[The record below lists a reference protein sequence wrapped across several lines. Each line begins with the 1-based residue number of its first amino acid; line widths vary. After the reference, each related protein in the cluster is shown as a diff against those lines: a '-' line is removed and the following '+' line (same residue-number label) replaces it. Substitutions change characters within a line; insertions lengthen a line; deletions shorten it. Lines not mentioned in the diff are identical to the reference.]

1 MFHPFSYKFVDPG
14 AAFHQVMQEG
24 DILGIVDQL
33 RVPMGRDGA
42 NRLILARVFFEDV
55 SAYII
60 G

>member
-1 MFHPFSYKFVDPG
+1 
-14 AAFHQVMQEG
+14 MQEG